1 MSILRDKPSKINSVS
16 EENFGN
22 FANTYDGFK
31 AGGRKPPFPTA
42 SKNQNRDE
50 KIRLK
55 GIEEFANFYA
65 YYLEAREENP
75 FKGRRT
81 PNHYLVVDIWKDGN
95 PYIRRVF
102 QSVRTARLV
111 ISEYARQG
119 FSILYRGIFYIP
131 QAVWE
136 EYKKRYK
143 EVKEN
148 PRLSFEIFDFSKLIK
163 VGDAII
169 IDLDNVSEE
178 DVKRIVKYLHKLGIY
193 PEVWLSAS
201 GKGYHIYIHL
211 IYRVINKKKVEE
223 VESFNGRIKQTTY
236 YGRYYEFPYAND
248 YRIELI
254 IEGLKVLLKRLGIPY
269 DSISA
274 NRAVWLEG
282 VYNPLKGGKSEKT
295 FDGAI
300 HRIDKAYEKL
310 RPLWEHSLKLKA
322 LKRFLVKKYEKD
334 RVEIAAEIEE
344 TLASNPVDYIQT
356 NLKNGTITRFLNA
369 GYDFEEVGR
378 ILASHYERDE
388 KAFWRAWRKAED
400 FIRLTFKPLK
410 PSKSKLREERK
421 HKHYWEYI
429 PKIKECLEKGI
440 TSINGI
446 SKATGIP
453 KSSVLEIFRRFT
465 KEQILN
471 QTEEVIAYL
480 KANQKGGNKLPTE
493 RNRELGRK
501 RFKRY
506 FEEFLNQVIERKR
519 KPVKERKAYLLGVGN
534 KGVKDPLWR
543 EIPLD
548 FPTEEKVDRTQ
559 KERDSLL
566 IDTRSDRGL
575 SITPEG
581 NGREVVGEKLG
592 EENKK
597 EKSFET
603 KLGTRGGSHK
613 QSLLKN
619 QPRMVK
625 FYGKLRREEE
635 VERIKPLVVGRR
647 INADTWSLY
656 NEAVIKLSD
665 KGVLVA
671 ETEETLELLGKV
683 EKPLI
688 GRKLLK
694 LIKFLYA
701 HKFRQV
707 DLRKKP
713 TTKEVLRQPSV
724 EKLDLGG
731 WGRYAMPVYEV
742 LLELGLIDETTE
754 VKFPKVKPYE
764 ELEETLAEEELE
776 SLLSCEKEV
785 NEYWERMEEIDRL
798 SYEGEEIE
806 KETTEV
812 DEKEEPFED
821 IGEIEPTAEVE
832 IEEPFEG
839 EKDEFYNLLFGDW
852 EKEVKERDEDI
863 KPPGGDDDELY
874 RLWFEED

>member
-1 MSILRDKPSKINSVS
+1 MRIGGGGSPS
-16 EENFGN
+16 
-22 FANTYDGFK
+22 
-31 AGGRKPPFPTA
+31 GRKPPSP
-42 SKNQNRDE
+42 KNPP
-50 KIRLK
+50 IVLK
-55 GIEEFANFYA
+55 ALTGYANFYWETLLR
-65 YYLEAREENP
+65 YPISPKEVVKIR
-75 FKGRRT
+75 FKGKRT
-81 PNHYLVVDIWKDGN
+81 PNHYLVVDIWKDGK
-95 PYIRRVF
+95 PYVRRVF
-102 QSVRTARLV
+102 QSVRTASLV
-111 ISEYARQG
+111 ISEYARKG

-148 PRLSFEIFDFSKLIK
+148 PHLSFEIFDLDKLIK
-163 VGDAII
+163 LGDAII

-274 NRAVWLEG
+274 NRSVWLEG

-295 FDGAI
+295 YDGAV

-322 LKRFLVKKYEKD
+322 LKRFLVRKKYEKG
-334 RVEIAAEIEE
+334 RIEITAEIED
-344 TLASNPVDYIQT
+344 TTASNPVEYIQA
-356 NLKNGTITRFLNA
+356 NLKNGTITRFLNS
-369 GYDFEEVGR
+369 GYDLEEVGR
-378 ILASHYERDE
+378 ILASHYEGDE

-410 PSKSKLREERK
+410 PSKRRKKERK
-421 HKHYWEYI
+421 HKHYWEHI

-446 SKATGIP
+446 SKSARIP
-453 KSSVLEIFRRFT
+453 KTTVWEILQMFT
-465 KEQILN
+465 REQILT

-493 RNRELGRK
+493 RNRELGK
-501 RFKRY
+501 DRFERY
-506 FEEFLNQVIERKR
+506 FEEYLNQVIERKR
-519 KPVKERKAYLLGVGN
+519 KSVKERKTYPLGGN
-534 KGVKDPLWR
+534 KGVKAPLWR

-566 IDTRSDRGL
+566 IDTRSDRGI

-581 NGREVVGEKLG
+581 KGREEVGQRKPAENRREKI
-592 EENKK
+592 E
-597 EKSFET
+597 ET
-603 KLGTRGGSHK
+603 KSRTAGGGGRGN
-613 QSLLKN
+613 LLIKIRSDRGKGGEDQRWVVDK
-619 QPRMVK
+619 QPRMVE
-625 FYGKLRREEE
+625 FYGKFRREEE

-647 INADTWSLY
+647 INSDAWKLY
-656 NEAVIKLSD
+656 EEAFERLML
-665 KGVLVA
+665 KGIPVWGGR
-671 ETEETLELLGKV
+671 EEDLEVREGE
-683 EKPLI
+683 EKPLV
-688 GRKLLK
+688 GEKLLR

-701 HKFRQV
+701 YKFHQV
-707 DLRKKP
+707 DLKKKP
-713 TTKEVLRQPSV
+713 TMGWVLKQPSV
-724 EKLDLGG
+724 ERLDLGG
-731 WGRYAMPVYEV
+731 WGRYAFAVYEV

-754 VKFPKVKPYE
+754 VRFPKNVPVVGYE
-764 ELEETLAEEELE
+764 KEETTD
-776 SLLSCEKEV
+776 V
-785 NEYWERMEEIDRL
+785 EIDIFDP
-798 SYEGEEIE
+798 EWEEIE
-806 KETTEV
+806 KGTTEV
-812 DEKEEPFED
+812 EEEEELFEVFEGIEPAGEVG
-821 IGEIEPTAEVE
+821 IGETLER
-832 IEEPFEG
+832 
-839 EKDEFYNLLFGDW
+839 DELYNLLFGDR
-852 EKEVKERDEDI
+852 EEETTDEGREEI
-863 KPPGGDDDELY
+863 EPPGGDEDELY
-874 RLWFEED
+874 NLLFGGD